1 MLDTLKGLKREVVS
15 SVSREQYIDAFNW
28 MLLARTAEE
37 KLASLWRAGKIS
49 GGVYLG
55 KGQEAISAALGVML
69 KSGDV
74 FGPLIRDQ
82 AGRLAFGE
90 SLIDVFRVHFGS
102 RTSLSRGRDGNVHRG
117 NPLRGYHAMI
127 SHLGSLI
134 SVVAGAL
141 LARRFKGDA
150 SAIGATTIGD
160 GGTSTG
166 AFHEAINMAAIEKLP
181 LVVVVVNNQYAYSTP
196 NSRQFACSDLVD
208 RAIGYGVEGHSVDGT
223 DLRDCLEV
231 LAHATERARGGHG
244 PQMVVGNCLRLTGHA
259 EHDDAFYMDKSL
271 YQTPL
276 GRDCLKVAESYLR
289 ERQWADEALL
299 EDWRK
304 NAKQRVEQA
313 VADAQREPLADPS
326 TENWCPYATQRIAE
340 ALLVR

>member
-37 KLASLWRAGKIS
+37 KLAGLWRAGKIS

-55 KGQEAISAALGVML
+55 KGKEAISAALGIML
-69 KSGDV
+69 KSGDI

-90 SLIDVFRVHFGS
+90 LPIDVFRVHFGS
-102 RTSLSRGRDGNVHRG
+102 QTGLSRGRDGNVHRG
-117 NPLRGYHAMI
+117 NPRKGYQAMI

-141 LARRFKGDA
+141 LARRFKGDT

-166 AFHEAINMAAIEKLP
+166 AFHEAINMAAVEKLP

-196 NSRQFACSDLVD
+196 NSRQFACRDLVD
-208 RAIGYGVEGHSVDGT
+208 RAIGYGIQGHTCDAT
-223 DLRDCLEV
+223 DLGDCLEF
-231 LAHATERARGGHG
+231 LADATERAQSGQG
-244 PQMVVGNCLRLTGHA
+244 PQLVVGNCLRLTGHA

-271 YQTPL
+271 YQARL
-276 GRDCLKVAESYLR
+276 GRDCLKVAESYLQ
-289 ERQWADEALL
+289 ERRWADEATL
-299 EDWRK
+299 ESWK
-304 NAKQRVEQA
+304 KSAKLQVEQA
-313 VADAQREPLADPS
+313 VADAQREPLADPN
-326 TENWCPYATQRIAE
+326 TETWCPY
-340 ALLVR
+340 

>member
-1 MLDTLKGLKREVVS
+1 MLDTLKGPKREVVS
-15 SVSREQYIDAFNW
+15 PGSREQYIDAFNW

-55 KGQEAISAALGVML
+55 KGQEAISAALGIML
-69 KSGDV
+69 KSGDI

-102 RTSLSRGRDGNVHRG
+102 RTGLSRGRDGNVHRG
-117 NPLRGYHAMI
+117 NPRRGYHAMI

-141 LARRFKGDA
+141 LARRFKGDT

-166 AFHEAINMAAIEKLP
+166 AFHEAINMAAVEKLP
-181 LVVVVVNNQYAYSTP
+181 LGCRCRKQSVRLFDAQQPAIRL
-196 NSRQFACSDLVD
+196 SRS
-208 RAIGYGVEGHSVDGT
+208 
-223 DLRDCLEV
+223 
-231 LAHATERARGGHG
+231 GGPRHRLWSRR
-244 PQMVVGNCLRLTGHA
+244 PLTGWHR
-259 EHDDAFYMDKSL
+259 SL
-271 YQTPL
+271 ATASK
-276 GRDCLKVAESYLR
+276 CS
-289 ERQWADEALL
+289 
-299 EDWRK
+299 
-304 NAKQRVEQA
+304 
-313 VADAQREPLADPS
+313 
-326 TENWCPYATQRIAE
+326 ATQQSEHELDMVPKWSSE
-340 ALLVR
+340 AAFG

>member
-1 MLDTLKGLKREVVS
+1 MLDTLKGLKREVVAPI
-15 SVSREQYIDAFNW
+15 SREQYVDAFNW
-28 MLLARTAEE
+28 MLLARTVEE

-102 RTSLSRGRDGNVHRG
+102 RTGLSRGRDGNVHRG
-117 NPLRGYHAMI
+117 NPRGGYHAMI

-141 LARRFKGDA
+141 LARRFKGDT

-160 GGTSTG
+160 GGASTG
-166 AFHEAINMAAIEKLP
+166 AFHEAINMAAVEKLP

-196 NSRQFACSDLVD
+196 NSRQFACNDLVD
-208 RAIGYGVEGHSVDGT
+208 RAIGYGVEGYTIDGT
-223 DLRDCLEV
+223 DLGDCLEV
-231 LAHATERARGGHG
+231 VARATDRARSGHG
-244 PQMVVGNCLRLTGHA
+244 PQMVVGSCLRLSGHG
-259 EHDDAFYMDKSL
+259 EHDVAIYVDKSL
-271 YQTPL
+271 VQTTL
-276 GRDCLKVAESYLR
+276 GRDCLRVAESYLR
-289 ERQWADEALL
+289 EREWADEALL
-299 EDWRK
+299 ETWRK
-304 NAKQRVEQA
+304 NAKQCVEEA
-313 VADAQREPLADPS
+313 VAGAQREPLADPS
-326 TENWCPYATQRIAE
+326 DETWCPYATPRIAE